1 MCSDLPS
8 EGSMSGVLGGSPSH
22 HLASLPRV
30 GDSHWD
36 WSSLQ
41 QALHSTT
48 PPHTHTH
55 SKATKPIA
63 PAFSSVAQLLPE
75 ALLVPLKDTSSS
87 SCVVAIH
94 PLLPL
99 FPSPRDLKLPDLHD
113 TQLQPLKWVAG
124 PIFTKDTLKAQ
135 ARSPGRRG

>member
-1 MCSDLPS
+1 
-8 EGSMSGVLGGSPSH
+8 MSGVLGGSPSH

-87 SCVVAIH
+87 SCVVASH

-99 FPSPRDLKLPDLHD
+99 FASPRDLKLPDLHD